1 VTVRAML
8 ARVRRLEATR
18 APLSPFELAFRT
30 LDAWAAECQV
40 GIAAGLL
47 DASDVPVVVMA
58 VRRWHRDG
66 AWARRGI
73 STRGG

>member
-1 VTVRAML
+1 VSVRAML
-8 ARVRRLEATR
+8 SRVRRLEEAR
-18 APLSPFELAFRT
+18 APLSPFEIAFGT

-58 VRRWHRDG
+58 VQRWHRDG
-66 AWARRGI
+66 AWARRGLG
-73 STRGG
+73 TRGS